1 MVYRPHDLQTC
12 FRSFISVITLVS
24 FIVIIPTLQSLSIL
38 ISETAQSV
46 YGQTQVS
53 ILDNNIL
60 RDLLWTSHS
69 LDTNLKP
76 TTSGVITISDN
87 GNNNTTPFLLPS
99 SSPSSIQSSGSNS
112 SPAVGGLASTT
123 SPSNNNFDNSKSPS
137 QNDNSNKD
145 SSTNNSHDSHT
156 ISQTITASSNSNHV
170 SNQIKNHKQTFTGS
184 LLHKVISQSNQQF
197 TGGEI
202 PFP

>member
-46 YGQTQVS
+46 YGQTQGGV
-53 ILDNNIL
+53 
-60 RDLLWTSHS
+60 LWTSHS

-156 ISQTITASSNSNHV
+156 NSQTITASSNSNHV
-170 SNQIKNHKQTFTGS
+170 SNQLKNHKQTFTGS

-202 PFP
+202 PYP